1 MALACAQEA
10 GAVAQAK
17 GINFGW
23 TSEEFCHKLEAY
35 VLSFGKTV
43 REAKPSAL
51 QDFEAGRRC
60 EIDAINGA
68 VPLEAARVG
77 LQSPTNKIVA
87 DIVRAK
93 QNIF

>member
-1 MALACAQEA
+1 MPDP
-10 GAVAQAK
+10 
-17 GINFGW
+17 
-23 TSEEFCHKLEAY
+23 S
-35 VLSFGKTV
+35 V

-68 VPLEAARVG
+68 VPVEAARLG
-77 LQSPTNKIVA
+77 MEARTNQVVA

-93 QNIF
+93 QSLF

>member
-1 MALACAQEA
+1 MEL
-10 GAVAQAK
+10 
-17 GINFGW
+17 IIPDP
-23 TSEEFCHKLEAY
+23 
-35 VLSFGKTV
+35 TV

-68 VPLEAARVG
+68 VPAEAARVG
-77 LQSPTNKIVA
+77 MEAVTNQVVA

-93 QNIF
+93 QSTF

>member
-1 MALACAQEA
+1 MIISLPPYLQP
-10 GAVAQAK
+10 
-17 GINFGW
+17 I
-23 TSEEFCHKLEAY
+23 SELMPDP
-35 VLSFGKTV
+35 SV

-68 VPLEAARVG
+68 VPVEAARLG
-77 LQSPTNKIVA
+77 MEARTNQVVA

-93 QNIF
+93 QSLF

>member
-1 MALACAQEA
+1 MELM
-10 GAVAQAK
+10 
-17 GINFGW
+17 IIPD
-23 TSEEFCHKLEAY
+23 L
-35 VLSFGKTV
+35 TV

-68 VPLEAARVG
+68 VPAEAARVG
-77 LQSPTNKIVA
+77 LEAATNQVVA

-93 QNIF
+93 QSTF

>member
-1 MALACAQEA
+1 MNQGTIGLWILLTF
-10 GAVAQAK
+10 GARP
-17 GINFGW
+17 
-23 TSEEFCHKLEAY
+23 SSLMHP
-35 VLSFGKTV
+35 TV

-68 VPLEAARVG
+68 VPLEAAKVG
-77 LQSPTNKIVA
+77 LEARTNQIVA

-93 QNIF
+93 QSNF